1 MPAVAHSVDHE
12 RFRAQLQH
20 FIYSYGWSAYDLGL
34 HLAHDPMRAY
44 GYLKGRKL
52 PRGARGASGAPS
64 CAAIASQSWSNLAFD
79 GGIAS
84 ARARAGFRIVLSARF
99 ALCRKRRCP

>member
-44 GYLKGRKL
+44 GYLKGKKL
-52 PRGARGASGAPS
+52 PTWRTRRE
-64 CAAIASQSWSNLAFD
+64 WRAFMRRYRK
-79 GGIAS
+79 S
-84 ARARAGFRIVLSARF
+84 VLV
-99 ALCRKRRCP
+99 

>member
-44 GYLKGRKL
+44 GYLKGTVLPTRATRQRWRKFM
-52 PRGARGASGAPS
+52 RDYRKS
-64 CAAIASQSWSNLAFD
+64 
-79 GGIAS
+79 
-84 ARARAGFRIVLSARF
+84 VLV
-99 ALCRKRRCP
+99 